1 MVNAGY
7 NMGKK
12 LETLRSMLYEMDAT
26 KQNVFQDGPMPLTQ
40 EEKQQFAE
48 SLRTFSRLGESVYS
62 QRKLEEAV
70 NIIESMVDTAQRHV
84 NESGSDVVEAT
95 AAGRQFK
102 YMYEALKEFKKAA
115 TEVVINER
123 KCAQAYEDIAEG
135 LKKYYEIG

>member
-12 LETLRSMLYEMDAT
+12 LETLRSMLYEMDA
-26 KQNVFQDGPMPLTQ
+26 KKNVFQEGPMPLTQ

-70 NIIESMVDTAQRHV
+70 I
-84 NESGSDVVEAT
+84 
-95 AAGRQFK
+95 
-102 YMYEALKEFKKAA
+102 
-115 TEVVINER
+115 
-123 KCAQAYEDIAEG
+123 
-135 LKKYYEIG
+135 